1 MSDGSHPESKAPM
14 ALTESRHEGSPKARS
29 SFSRPVFSEGD
40 PPFLKARQIN
50 VGSETEFYFYDPASK
65 REEPLKVFAFIPE
78 GWNEETPVLFV
89 MHGVN
94 RDAKEMFHK
103 LVDKRLLPQKHHF
116 ILLVPYFSQE
126 QFPTRAEYNCGG
138 VFAQEDLSKPRD
150 RKFWS
155 FTAIENFFLALK
167 VELKLAAPGYHIFGH
182 SAGAQ
187 FVHRLVAFSA
197 SKNNKSHI
205 IKAVAANAGF
215 YSMPSLDMK
224 FPYGLGRCGQLFTE
238 EDLRI
243 FLEAPLVVLL
253 GEEDTDPNHKHLPIG
268 KLAAKQGK
276 HRFERGQSFFE
287 AGLQAAEHYGV
298 CFGWQLQTIPGVA
311 HEGVKMCE
319 SAVKILFPRINL
331 PGEDAWSGSDYDSA
345 TQLSARQRHK
355 QSFLMRVAK
364 KRERAIGKENC
375 HTEGAV
381 KDMS

>member
-126 QFPTRAEYNCGG
+126 QFPTRAE
-138 VFAQEDLSKPRD
+138 D

-364 KRERAIGKENC
+364 KRE
-375 HTEGAV
+375 
-381 KDMS
+381 